1 LRASL
6 RATEGNPQ
14 DSGLREVSGELPFF
28 TETNLKKK
36 KKVFAISADLLIVF
50 GCKELRYTMN
60 MSALAVA

>member
-1 LRASL
+1 
-6 RATEGNPQ
+6 
-14 DSGLREVSGELPFF
+14 LREVSGELPFF

>member
-1 LRASL
+1 MLTGSSIFYGD
-6 RATEGNPQ
+6 E
-14 DSGLREVSGELPFF
+14 F
-28 TETNLKKK
+28 KKE